1 MGIGRRR
8 DRREDRR
15 EERQGDDG
23 PTNRYQMREKLISIG
38 DDFYI
43 ENAAGRRAFHVDGKA
58 LRVRNTL
65 NLNDMQGQTLYQIQT
80 RVARVRD
87 TMAIE
92 QNGRTV
98 ATAKKA
104 MIAPL
109 RSRYS
114 IDAPGGELTAQG
126 NILNH
131 EYEIS
136 RGNDKIAEVSR
147 KWFRIRDT
155 YGVEIDEG
163 EDHALILAI
172 TVVID
177 QLEEPGS

>member
-1 MGIGRRR
+1 MGLRRR
-8 DRREDRR
+8 RERR
-15 EERQGDDG
+15 EERRDGDGDG
-23 PTNRYQMREKLISIG
+23 PTNRYRMREKLISIG

-43 ENAAGRRAFHVDGKA
+43 ENAAGRRAYHIDGKA

-65 NLNDMQGQTLYQIQT
+65 NLNDMQGNTLYQIQ
-80 RVARVRD
+80 ARIARIRD

-98 ATAKKA
+98 ATVKKA

-114 IDAPGGELTAQG
+114 ISAPNGDLNAQG

-131 EYEIS
+131 EYQIS
-136 RGNDKIAEVSR
+136 RGGNKVAEVSR
-147 KWFRIRDT
+147 KWFRVRDT
-155 YGVEIDEG
+155 YGIEIEEG
-163 EDHALILAI
+163 EDHALILAV

-177 QLEEPGS
+177 QLEGVRS